1 MFIQSDTI
9 SKIMDITNKL
19 VLGVEQQCGCGFNHS
34 HISNSFIRCF
44 VASPQQMTYRTVL
57 SGTTSVSTLEVAFL
71 IRQWITMTDHTH
83 ETIRVQSVELD
94 VNSTCPLVI
103 VDFDAPDCPESI
115 TTGPNP
121 KSSNPTTRPW
131 PTSTE
136 TMAVD
141 SLNTSAIVG
150 GVIAGLVGLMFLG
163 LTFVVTIA
171 VLSHRSKHSTGST
184 E

>member
-34 HISNSFIRCF
+34 HISNSSIRCF
-44 VASPQQMTYRTVL
+44 VASPQHVTYRAVL
-57 SGTTSVSTLEVAFL
+57 SGTPSVSTVEVTSL
-71 IRQWITMTDHTH
+71 IGQWITMTDHTH

-103 VDFDAPDCPESI
+103 VDFDAPDCPESN
-115 TTGPNP
+115 TTGPNS

-131 PTSTE
+131 PKSTE
-136 TMAVD
+136 TVAVD

-150 GVIAGLVGLMFLG
+150 GVIAGLVGLMFLA

-171 VLSHRSKHSTGST
+171 VLSHRSKHSTGSA